1 MIFMEPPKEKRKIQQ
16 FVCGSPRRR
25 SKEKQQEHFSTILC
39 TRIAHEILSL
49 FIERRCDDEI
59 AKTNSMWGEY
69 DLKNRRCPSEKVKL
83 PKRRESSKTDTHAHV
98 LFYRSWICYFWSGF
112 ISNNNKKRNS
122 KKQSRWSPKNRET
135 GKFENENNN
144 NKNAETNQGNEC

>member
-25 SKEKQQEHFSTILC
+25 SKEKQQEHFSTILY

-83 PKRRESSKTDTHAHV
+83 PKIRESSKTDTHAHV

-112 ISNNNKKRNS
+112 ISNKNKKKRNS
-122 KKQSRWSPKNRET
+122 KKNNPGDRRKTEKPENLKTRITTIKKCRNKSR
-135 GKFENENNN
+135 
-144 NKNAETNQGNEC
+144 